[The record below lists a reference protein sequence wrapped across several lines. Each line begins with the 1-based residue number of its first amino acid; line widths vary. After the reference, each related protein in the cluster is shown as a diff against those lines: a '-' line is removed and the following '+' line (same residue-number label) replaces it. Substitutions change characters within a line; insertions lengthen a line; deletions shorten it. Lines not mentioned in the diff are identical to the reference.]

1 MSEQWEGNSGS
12 AVGEKVDQARDIVSA
27 QATDVAERGRGIVQE
42 QLSERSTQL
51 GDQVGSASTTLRRV
65 AEQSRID
72 GDEQQALLAQ
82 QAADRGERLS
92 AYLREA
98 DGQRMLT
105 EAEDFARRQPW
116 VIAAAGFAVGLGV
129 ARALKAS
136 SRTRYERRY
145 VTAYSAQSTYPR
157 RYEATAA
164 TKPEHFA
171 SPSSSLADEEGETG
185 QMDVGVTP

>member
-1 MSEQWEGNSGS
+1 MSEQSGGS
-12 AVGEKVDQARDIVSA
+12 GGSVVGEKVDQARDIVSA
-27 QATDVAERGRGIVQE
+27 QATDVAEHGRGMVRD

-51 GDQVGSASTTLRRV
+51 GDQVGSASQTLRRV
-65 AEQSRID
+65 AEQSRSN
-72 GDEQQALLAQ
+72 GDEQQARLAE

-98 DGQRMLT
+98 DGQRMLA

-116 VIAAAGFAVGLGV
+116 VIAAAGFAVGLGA

-136 SRTRYERRY
+136 SRTRYQQRY

-164 TKPEHFA
+164 TQPDHFA
-171 SPSSSLADEEGETG
+171 SRGAFGNGEAETG
-185 QMDVGVTP
+185 QMDIGATP

>member
-1 MSEQWEGNSGS
+1 MSNGRVTAGRPLGRRSIRPGISYPHRRQTWLN
-12 AVGEKVDQARDIVSA
+12 
-27 QATDVAERGRGIVQE
+27 VAAGLCESSSVRGRRNLEI
-42 QLSERSTQL
+42 RSAPRRQ
-51 GDQVGSASTTLRRV
+51 TLRRV
-65 AEQSRID
+65 AEQSRSD
-72 GDEQQALLAQ
+72 GDEQQARLAE

-105 EAEDFARRQPW
+105 EAEDFARRQPL

-136 SRTRYERRY
+136 SRTRYQRRY

-164 TKPEHFA
+164 TKPGPLA
-171 SPSSSLADEEGETG
+171 STSRSLADEEGETG
-185 QMDVGVTP
+185 QMDVGATP